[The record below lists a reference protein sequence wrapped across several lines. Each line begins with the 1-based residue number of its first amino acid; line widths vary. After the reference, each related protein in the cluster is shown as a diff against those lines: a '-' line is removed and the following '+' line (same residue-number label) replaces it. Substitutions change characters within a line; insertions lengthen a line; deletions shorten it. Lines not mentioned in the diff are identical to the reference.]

1 MMKNKKILLLL
12 WVIVPLAV
20 SGLST
25 LIIWLGNKYLGW
37 DFIIN
42 LVITLVSELVV
53 YLLVLGFK
61 VLKFISVRIKNSAPY
76 DYDSKYNNQEIRLSF
91 AYLIRIK
98 VNTTYLLVKSGHK
111 RDLYGPVG
119 GVYHIEKTDYVYDKL
134 GFYRDS
140 TPGDSNDIRGN
151 ILGKRVKKFVKWFES
166 KIDREIT
173 PEREFNEELVK
184 SGILDFSLFGEPSFK
199 YIKTH
204 YKGVYYN
211 ERYKKNEL
219 LRFDIFELIINDAQE
234 EYLKTLQRNKTLL
247 FATKEEVESLGIT
260 MSNDK
265 TIIGTQT
272 PYILEDR

>member
-1 MMKNKKILLLL
+1 MKNKKILILL
-12 WVIVPLAV
+12 WIIVPLV
-20 SGLST
+20 IGGLST

-37 DFIIN
+37 DFIFN
-42 LVITLVSELVV
+42 LIITLASELVV
-53 YLLVLGFK
+53 YLLILGFN

-76 DYDSKYNNQEIRLSF
+76 DYDSKYDNQEIRLSF

-98 VNTTYLLVKSGHK
+98 VNNKYLLVNSGHK

-119 GVYHIEKTDYVYDKL
+119 GVYHIKKTDYVYNKL

-140 TPGDSNDIRGN
+140 TPGDFNDIRGH

-173 PEREFNEELVK
+173 PEREFYEELVN
-184 SGILDFSLFGEPSFK
+184 SGILDIKIFGEPSIK

-211 ERYKKNEL
+211 ERYQKNEL
-219 LRFDIFELIINDAQE
+219 LRFDIFELAINSAQE
-234 EYLKTLQRNKTLL
+234 KYLKTLQQNKALL
-247 FATKEEVESLGIT
+247 FATKEEIESLGIT
-260 MSNDK
+260 VSNDK